1 MSPFPLTSMDKAF
14 ITVLE
19 MTAVLGTEIINY
31 RGKNGSSNSCAP
43 PGIPDRQLEVH
54 VHACTSTTTPPPPES
69 ALSPGSDKHF
79 QLMSG
84 SFPAFVFS
92 HLFKI

>member
-31 RGKNGSSNSCAP
+31 RGKNGSSNSWAP

-54 VHACTSTTTPPPPES
+54 VHH
-69 ALSPGSDKHF
+69 LSRHF
-79 QLMSG
+79 LQG
-84 SFPAFVFS
+84 QTDIFS
-92 HLFKI
+92 